1 MSLWGCTLDAETLE
15 HMGILGAEGAQTPA
29 NARTKDTETFDTA
42 SIVRLKHDDP
52 TQAKLV
58 S

>member
-1 MSLWGCTLDAETLE
+1 MDAETLE

-29 NARTKDTETFDTA
+29 HIFGGCAKDTETFDTA
-42 SIVRLKHDDP
+42 SKVRLKHDEP